1 MGFNT
6 KLLFAFTLVTNK
18 ILTSSHYTNYS
29 LEDDKVCPVMPG
41 SPKELSVGK
50 DNRSAIIVKDTQY
63 FKSWSGRWDFECRFI
78 VKTKDRMGLFAV
90 IQKMSLRRDIENDVC
105 IDYIQFRSLPK
116 KKHLFSSLFQREERE
131 NSKWSKKY
139 CGQLHQ
145 FESIVKDEPPPTSQ
159 IAFNAYISKEGEIEV
174 QIHVANRKLEHNASV
189 EIEIAF
195 TSYMDCSV
203 APSTYKPCG
212 DGYCIHK
219 DYFSDNVVNC
229 PFISC
234 KDEPNCP
241 KYVYDPTEFEKGLDT
256 KVYVTAVTSIFL
268 SFFLFLGCIMLCR
281 YFDMLC
287 WSEAA
292 PQDHHR
298 AGTELEQVSPTAP
311 PPESPDKDLPPAYET
326 LFPGR

>member
-1 MGFNT
+1 MGLNT
-6 KLLFAFTLVTNK
+6 KILFAFSLVTNK
-18 ILTSSHYTNYS
+18 ILTSSHYTNYT

-41 SPKELSVGK
+41 PPKELSVGK
-50 DNRSAIIVKDTQY
+50 DNRSAIIIKDTQY
-63 FKSWSGRWDFECRFI
+63 FKNWFGRWDFECRFI

-90 IQKMSLRRDIENDVC
+90 IQKMSFRRDIENDAC
-105 IDYIQFRSLPK
+105 IDYVQFRSVPK
-116 KKHLFSSLFQREERE
+116 KKHIFSLFHREERE
-131 NSKWSKKY
+131 NNKWSKKY

-145 FESIVKDEPPPTSQ
+145 YESIVKDEPPPTSQ
-159 IAFNAYISKEGEIEV
+159 VAFNAYISKEGEIEV
-174 QIHVANRKLEHNASV
+174 QIHVSNRKLERNFSI
-189 EIEIAF
+189 EIEMAF

-203 APSTYKPCG
+203 APSTYKTCG

-241 KYVYDPTEFEKGLDT
+241 KFVYDPTEFEKGLDT

-326 LFPGR
+326 LFPER